1 MNEYSSPSSHLV
13 KSMPKFLY
21 ASASTIVDL
30 VIGLWILYSLL
41 GITGLADVFQPV
53 IESRLFPAYIVT
65 AVAGWVLYVT
75 AWSTR
80 IDNMESFSTSSA
92 GEMPEVLKGADSI
105 EEVSYRRLLND
116 IYLNSA
122 ATIYKMVAIV
132 TAAIVGTWASGSLPV
147 IGVLIAVA
155 YAPTD
160 YRAAKIRW
168 WLSPTMIAMAIV
180 VAVLYFVVTT
190 VQLLVPRYATKLPS
204 IPSLIHA
211 IKPTQFSLLGLFRHL
226 FSTVGSAD
234 RRG

>member
-1 MNEYSSPSSHLV
+1 MNGYSSPRSHLV
-13 KSMPKFLY
+13 NSVPKFLY
-21 ASASTIVDL
+21 ASASTAVDMT
-30 VIGLWILYSLL
+30 IGLWILYSLL
-41 GITGLADVFQPV
+41 KTAGLFDVLQPT
-53 IESRLFPAYIVT
+53 IESRLFPAYLIT
-65 AVAGWVLYVT
+65 AIAGWVLYVT

-80 IDNMESFSTSSA
+80 VDDKESFSTSTA

-116 IYLNSA
+116 IYLNSV
-122 ATIYKMVAIV
+122 ATIYKLIAIFVAAV
-132 TAAIVGTWASGSLPV
+132 LGTWASGVLPV

-168 WLSPTMIAMAIV
+168 WLSPTMIAMALV
-180 VAVLYFVVTT
+180 VALLYLAVTF
-190 VQLLVPRYATKLPS
+190 VQLLVPRHATKIPS
-204 IPSLIHA
+204 ISSLIHA